1 MKKSSLLI
9 LSVCVLGF
17 IPLNAQTKKT
27 AKKPLVVAKT
37 EVVAAPVVAE
47 VKQEPTKA
55 EEPKVVAEEPKAEE
69 KKSGLGGFFK
79 KMKDKVSSA
88 VKSDEKTESK
98 TDDSKKSEVATSSK
112 KEEPIKK
119 KGSSKK
125 SGNFTTVWE
134 TQFENKAERI
144 AMVSWDGTIVIGTD
158 DNSASAIDGD
168 GKPLWDGD
176 YKKMTTNKTNKC
188 EKQFAVFKDGG
199 GYLFLFDSRTLGKDR
214 VACLN
219 MKTGKELWN
228 SEEYQDLIPKGK
240 NEDNSF
246 ADDGELETVKFIFEL
261 NAFLISQ
268 RNSVILVNA
277 DNGNKIWETT
287 RFKGGIGK
295 YIYSA
300 EKNEIIMIN
309 FKPTAL
315 GALFSGF
322 KNQLVRINA
331 ANGDIVWDVT
341 FRGTIE
347 KELVTRRAIVEMWL
361 KKDKLFLNINGLMVF
376 DYESG
381 KELWQATF
389 ETDVEQSSG
398 SSLFGGKKRT
408 KIYRTIADPIYT
420 DDAVYLVMLGNRD
433 KTKYVQKHEINTG
446 KLLWTSE
453 KITGALAIPN
463 VYKAGNKI
471 MVQIGGKVQVQ
482 ELRYEEATNATAS
495 AISGLGG
502 FGGGG
507 SAKQWVPYMF
517 SDYRAQKNGVLALDD
532 ATGATSWRSERF
544 DKRITDLI
552 INEDK
557 TVFVGDGD
565 EFYGYDVA
573 TGNQL
578 FDVKHNDAKV
588 GKATDVIDFDDK
600 VVVISEKGLAAY
612 FKKDGKRVYAT
623 EKLRGIDGWYKI
635 KDNFFLRD
643 QRNSKNIIH
652 GINMETGETKGS
664 VQSKGKGG
672 NPQFGDGIDI
682 TKDGEY
688 IFAFKGKK
696 VEKIKVNN

>member
-1 MKKSSLLI
+1 MKKSLI
-9 LSVCVLGF
+9 LIVTALLFANVS
-17 IPLNAQTKKT
+17 NAQFGNLLNKIKGKKT
-27 AKKPLVVAKT
+27 DETSKT
-37 EVVAAPVVAE
+37 E
-47 VKQEPTKA
+47 TKT
-55 EEPKVVAEEPKAEE
+55 EEPV
-69 KKSGLGGFFK
+69 
-79 KMKDKVSSA
+79 
-88 VKSDEKTESK
+88 
-98 TDDSKKSEVATSSK
+98 
-112 KEEPIKK
+112 KK

-125 SGNFTTVWE
+125 SGNFSTVWE
-134 TQFENKAERI
+134 AQFENKAERI
-144 AMVSWDGTIVIGTD
+144 AMVSWDGTIVIGSD
-158 DNSASAIDGD
+158 DNSASALDGD
-168 GKPLWDGD
+168 GKPIWDGD
-176 YKKMTTNKTNKC
+176 YKKITTNKTNKC
-188 EKQFAVFKDGG
+188 EQQFAVFKDGG
-199 GYLFLFDSRTLGKDR
+199 GYLFLFDSRSLGKDR
-214 VACLN
+214 VACLD

-277 DNGNKIWETT
+277 NSGAKIWETT

-295 YIYSA
+295 YIYSP
-300 EKNEIIMIN
+300 EKNEIVLIN

-322 KNQLVRINA
+322 KNQIVRINA
-331 ANGDIVWDVT
+331 SNGDLIWETT

-347 KELVTRRAIVEMWL
+347 KELVTRRAIVEMWI

-376 DYESG
+376 DYATG
-381 KELWQATF
+381 KPLWEATF
-389 ETDVEQSSG
+389 ETDVESTNTG
-398 SSLFGGKKRT
+398 SSLIGGKKRT
-408 KIYRTIADPIYT
+408 KLYRTIADPIYT
-420 DDAVYLVMLGNRD
+420 NDAVYLVILGNRD
-433 KTKYVQKHEINTG
+433 KTKYIEKHDINSG

-463 VYKAGNKI
+463 VYKAGNRI

-482 ELRYEEATNATAS
+482 ELRWEEATNSTAS
-495 AISGLGG
+495 AIGGLGG

-507 SAKQWVPYMF
+507 GMKSWVPYIY
-517 SDYRAQKNGVLALDD
+517 SDYRTQKNGVLAIDE
-532 ATGATSWRSERF
+532 ATGVTSWRSEKF

-552 INEDK
+552 IDNDK

-565 EFYGYDVA
+565 EFYGYDIIS
-573 TGNQL
+573 GNQL

-588 GKATDVIDFDDK
+588 GKATDVIDFNDK

-612 FKKDGKRVYAT
+612 YKKDGTRVYAT
-623 EKLRGIDGWYKI
+623 EKLRGIDSWYNI
-635 KDNFFLRD
+635 KGNFFLRD

-682 TKDGEY
+682 TKDGEFIY
-688 IFAFKGKK
+688 AFKGKK